1 MEIDMLNIE
10 KQLDEK
16 TARKSNPQMLAFIGD
31 AVFSL
36 YVRTEICLQNNI
48 KANELHKLSIDYVKA
63 SGQSDFMEKL
73 LPNLNEFEM
82 EVYKRARNYKTTN
95 IAKNAKVND
104 YKRATGLEALLGY
117 LYLCGKNERLNEIL
131 RMLNKGENND

>member
-1 MEIDMLNIE
+1 MENKILNLE
-10 KQLDEK
+10 KELDEK

-36 YVRTEICLQNNI
+36 YVRTEICLKNNV
-48 KANELHKLSIDYVKA
+48 KANELHKLSTDYVKA

-82 EVYKRARNYKTTN
+82 EVYKRARNYKTAN

-117 LYLCGKNERLNEIL
+117 LFLCGKNERLNEIL

>member
-1 MEIDMLNIE
+1 MEIDILNVDKKI
-10 KQLDEK
+10 DEK

-36 YVRTEICLQNNI
+36 YVRTEVCLFNNV
-48 KANELHKLSIDYVKA
+48 KANELHKLSTDYVKA
-63 SGQSDFMEKL
+63 SGQSDFMERL

-82 EVYKRARNYKTTN
+82 EVYKRARNYKTAN

-117 LYLCGKNERLNEIL
+117 LFLCGKNERLNEIL
-131 RMLNKGENND
+131 RMLNKGEE

>member
-1 MEIDMLNIE
+1 MEIDILNVDKKI
-10 KQLDEK
+10 DEK

-36 YVRTEICLQNNI
+36 YVRTEVCLFNNV
-48 KANELHKLSIDYVKA
+48 KANELHKLSTDYVKA
-63 SGQSDFMEKL
+63 SGQSDFMERL

-82 EVYKRARNYKTTN
+82 EVYKRARNYKTAN

>member
-1 MEIDMLNIE
+1 MENEILNLE
-10 KQLDEK
+10 KKLDEK

-36 YVRTEICLQNNI
+36 YVRTEICLKNNV
-48 KANELHKLSIDYVKA
+48 KANELHKLSTDYVKA
-63 SGQSDFMEKL
+63 SGQSDFMESL
-73 LPNLNEFEM
+73 LPNLNELEM
-82 EVYKRARNYKTTN
+82 EVYKRARNYKTAN

-117 LYLCGKNERLNEIL
+117 LFLCGKNERLNEIL

>member
-1 MEIDMLNIE
+1 MEIDILNVDKKI
-10 KQLDEK
+10 DEK

-36 YVRTEICLQNNI
+36 YVRTEICLKNNV
-48 KANELHKLSIDYVKA
+48 KANELHKLSTDYVKA
-63 SGQSDFMEKL
+63 SGQSDFMERL

-82 EVYKRARNYKTTN
+82 EVYKRARNYKTAN

>member
-1 MEIDMLNIE
+1 MKIDILNVNKKI
-10 KQLDEK
+10 DEK

-36 YVRTEICLQNNI
+36 YVRTEVCLFNNV
-48 KANELHKLSIDYVKA
+48 KANELHKLSTDYVKA
-63 SGQSDFMEKL
+63 SGQSDFMERL

-82 EVYKRARNYKTTN
+82 EVYKRARNYKTAN

>member
-1 MEIDMLNIE
+1 MEIDILNVDKKI
-10 KQLDEK
+10 DEK

-36 YVRTEICLQNNI
+36 YVRTEICLKNNVKI
-48 KANELHKLSIDYVKA
+48 NELHKLSTDYVKA
-63 SGQSDFMEKL
+63 RGQSDFMERL
-73 LPNLNEFEM
+73 LPNLNEFEI
-82 EVYKRARNYKTTN
+82 EVYKRARNYKTAN

-131 RMLNKGENND
+131 RMLKKGENND

>member
-1 MEIDMLNIE
+1 MEIDILNVDKKI
-10 KQLDEK
+10 DEK

-36 YVRTEICLQNNI
+36 YVRTEVCLFNNV
-48 KANELHKLSIDYVKA
+48 KANELHKLSTNYVKA
-63 SGQSDFMEKL
+63 SGQSDFMERL

-82 EVYKRARNYKTTN
+82 EVYKRARNYKTAN

-117 LYLCGKNERLNEIL
+117 LFLCGKNERLNEIL

>member
-1 MEIDMLNIE
+1 MEIDILNVDKKI
-10 KQLDEK
+10 DEK

-36 YVRTEICLQNNI
+36 YVRTEVCLFNNV
-48 KANELHKLSIDYVKA
+48 KANELHKLSTDYVKA
-63 SGQSDFMEKL
+63 SGQSNFMERL

-82 EVYKRARNYKTTN
+82 EVYKRARNYKTAN

>member
-1 MEIDMLNIE
+1 MEIDILNVDKKI
-10 KQLDEK
+10 DEK

-36 YVRTEICLQNNI
+36 YVRTEICLKNNV
-48 KANELHKLSIDYVKA
+48 KANELHKLSTDYVKA
-63 SGQSDFMEKL
+63 SGQSDFMERL

-82 EVYKRARNYKTTN
+82 EVYKRARNYKTAN

-117 LYLCGKNERLNEIL
+117 LFLCGKNERLNEIL

>member
-1 MEIDMLNIE
+1 MENEILKLE
-10 KQLDEK
+10 KKLDEK

-36 YVRTEICLQNNI
+36 YVRTEICLKNNV
-48 KANELHKLSIDYVKA
+48 KTNELHKLSTDYVKA
-63 SGQSDFMEKL
+63 SGQSDFMESL

-82 EVYKRARNYKTTN
+82 EVYKRARNYKTAN

-117 LYLCGKNERLNEIL
+117 LFLCGKNERLNEIL

>member
-1 MEIDMLNIE
+1 
-10 KQLDEK
+10 
-16 TARKSNPQMLAFIGD
+16 
-31 AVFSL
+31 
-36 YVRTEICLQNNI
+36 
-48 KANELHKLSIDYVKA
+48 
-63 SGQSDFMEKL
+63 
-73 LPNLNEFEM
+73 M
-82 EVYKRARNYKTTN
+82 EVYKRARNYKTAN

>member
-1 MEIDMLNIE
+1 MEIDILNVDKKI
-10 KQLDEK
+10 DEK

-36 YVRTEICLQNNI
+36 YVRTEVCLFN
-48 KANELHKLSIDYVKA
+48 KLSTDYVKA
-63 SGQSDFMEKL
+63 SGQSDFMERL

-82 EVYKRARNYKTTN
+82 EVYKRARNYKTAN

-117 LYLCGKNERLNEIL
+117 LFLCGKNERLNEIL
-131 RMLNKGENND
+131 RMLKKGEE

>member
-1 MEIDMLNIE
+1 MEIDILNVDKKI
-10 KQLDEK
+10 DEK

-36 YVRTEICLQNNI
+36 YVRTEVCLLNNV
-48 KANELHKLSIDYVKA
+48 KVNELHKLSTNYVKA
-63 SGQSDFMEKL
+63 SGQSDFMERL

-82 EVYKRARNYKTTN
+82 EVYKRARNYKTAN

-117 LYLCGKNERLNEIL
+117 LFLCGKNERLNEIL
-131 RMLNKGENND
+131 RMLKKGEK